1 MFGAGMKAGLSAR
14 PALQL
19 GCGRVPGFSLCP
31 CELVHLL
38 FCAASAA
45 MSVVILHLDF
55 GKLCAGLRGHPPL
68 LPDS

>member
-1 MFGAGMKAGLSAR
+1 MFGAGMKSGLSAR